1 LWTFGQLSPLS
12 LLFLSVF
19 LSVCLSLPP
28 KKREKWATPITQKHT
43 YKEEGVMSSTLKKKT
58 PINTNIQRRRRSDE
72 LHFEKKT
79 PINTNIQRRR
89 RSDEHQFA
97 TKKNKKTHP

>member
-1 LWTFGQLSPLS
+1 VG
-12 LLFLSVF
+12 
-19 LSVCLSLPP
+19 
-28 KKREKWATPITQKHT
+28 HT
-43 YKEEGVMSSTLKKKT
+43 HNTKT
-58 PINTNIQRRRRSDE
+58 YIQRRRSDE